1 MPQNRRKRSRV
12 TSDTFLFPRQSQQ
25 ARECQMS
32 QNRPSRPVPGL
43 ARGPSSFTPKS
54 STPISMPVGM
64 ASAPPIQIP
73 PQVAQIDSKPLD
85 AEDLA
90 MEIYARLVVG
100 HLGRSI
106 QPPDPMLLRQLA
118 QTARTSAQI
127 YFQLDSEDNHE

>member
-1 MPQNRRKRSRV
+1 MQRPRNVPQI
-12 TSDTFLFPRQSQQ
+12 
-25 ARECQMS
+25 
-32 QNRPSRPVPGL
+32 G
-43 ARGPSSFTPKS
+43 RGPQQFAKS
-54 STPISMPVGM
+54 SL
-64 ASAPPIQIP
+64 PPIQSPMQMGQAGQFQSIP
-73 PQVAQIDSKPLD
+73 VQQIPVD